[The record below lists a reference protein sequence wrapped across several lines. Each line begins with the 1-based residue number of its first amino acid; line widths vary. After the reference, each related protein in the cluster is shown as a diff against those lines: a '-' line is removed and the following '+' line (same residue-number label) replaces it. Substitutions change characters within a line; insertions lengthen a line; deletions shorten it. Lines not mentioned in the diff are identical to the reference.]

1 MIAKPRICPDCG
13 EAVTRRDFLK
23 GAAGAAAAA
32 ALGVSAARAAA
43 LSDASPEELVK
54 RLYESLTPRQ
64 REAVCLSWDH
74 ANRTRVGNNWA
85 IVKPTIGGFFTPEQ
99 QQILRDIFRGLVT
112 EDGYE
117 RFQKQ
122 MRDDY
127 GGFENYHVAIFGD
140 PRSGRFNWVMTGR
153 HLTIRCDG
161 NSTEGAGF
169 GGPIFYGHAVEFN
182 ERPDHPGNVFW
193 HQARLANKVFES
205 LDGRQREKA
214 LLEKSPPDDAKSI
227 ALRPPGPEDG
237 LCAAELSRDQKELVE
252 KVLKELLAPYRASDV
267 EEALGIIR
275 EGGGVEKLH
284 LAFYREGNLGED
296 EVWDRWMLRGPT
308 MAWYF
313 RGSPHVH
320 TWVNIARPA

>member
-54 RLYESLTPRQ
+54 RLYESLTPKQ

-140 PRSGRFNWVMTGR
+140 PTSGRFNWVMTGR

-237 LCAAELSRDQKELVE
+237 LCAAELSRDQKELVD

-275 EGGGVEKLH
+275 EGGGV
-284 LAFYREGNLGED
+284 
-296 EVWDRWMLRGPT
+296 
-308 MAWYF
+308 
-313 RGSPHVH
+313 
-320 TWVNIARPA
+320 